1 MDDLNPQSLDAVSL
15 EGSMYNAG
23 ICVQISHPCSIR
35 LCCFFDTARLQTV
48 SACESLHHDHNNN
61 PYWMVHLCD
70 LSDSC
75 RAIILS

>member
-1 MDDLNPQSLDAVSL
+1 
-15 EGSMYNAG
+15 
-23 ICVQISHPCSIR
+23 
-35 LCCFFDTARLQTV
+35 LCCFFYTARLQTV